1 MKNDNINILLG
12 VKIKS
17 LRQHLGLTQAQVA
30 EKICTSLKHFGEL
43 ERGRGNPSLKT
54 LKAVAHVL
62 DVQIFELFYFG
73 KSEYAPEQITKS
85 EQVLVKELTE
95 KAKTAKP
102 EVIRLLHFILT
113 K

>member
-12 VKIKS
+12 IKIKS
-17 LRQHLGLTQAQVA
+17 LRQKRNLTQAELA
-30 EKICTSLKHFGEL
+30 EKISASLKHFGEL

-54 LKAVAHVL
+54 LKSIAKVL
-62 DVQIFELFYFG
+62 NVEIYELFYGGQTETF
-73 KSEYAPEQITKS
+73 EQITKS
-85 EQVLVKELTE
+85 EQIILMELIE

-102 EVIRLLHFILT
+102 EVIRLLHLILT